1 MILYIVRHGKAKSEQ
16 EDPSRSLTDEGK
28 EETRRIASFLK
39 KYGVQADEIWHST
52 KKRAEETAEILKS
65 QSGLTAAMKAKDH
78 LAPNSQPHIVYDE
91 ILKENKNVMI
101 VGHLPFLDRLVSLF
115 ITGDEM
121 KGIVKF
127 KESAVA
133 ILEQDVPPAWR
144 IAGHITPEMAGGL

>member
-1 MILYIVRHGKAKSEQ
+1 MILYIVRHGKARSEQ
-16 EDPSRSLTDEGK
+16 DDPSRSLTEEGK

-52 KKRAEETAEILKS
+52 KRRAEETAEILKS
-65 QSGLTAAMKAKDH
+65 QWGLTAVMQAKDH
-78 LAPNSQPHIVYDE
+78 LAPNSPPRIVYDE
-91 ILKENKNVMI
+91 ILKENKNLMV

-115 ITGDEM
+115 IAGDELE
-121 KGIVKF
+121 GIVKF

-144 IAGHITPEMAGGL
+144 IAGYITPQMLAG